1 MNEINIGEVY
11 YSRARASSIEGA
23 EAFLELLPT
32 LPIRPVPNT
41 YEHVLEAAR
50 LKARYAISYADAFA
64 VATARREKAT
74 LVTGDP
80 ELRAVEQ
87 LVPIL
92 WI

>member
-11 YSRARASSIEGA
+11 YSRARTKSVEQA
-23 EAFLELLPT
+23 EAFLEVLPT
-32 LPIRPVPNT
+32 LPIQPVSNT
-41 YEHVLEAAR
+41 FEHVLAAAR
-50 LKARYAISYADAFA
+50 LKATYPISYADAFA
-64 VATARREKAT
+64 VATAQRVKAT

-80 ELRAVEQ
+80 EMRAVEH